1 MGGRLLV
8 SNGGDNGVV
17 NLRLDEKDR
26 AILQCYS
33 EDLNVNPKDIAKK
46 VGMHYTNVY
55 KRLKRPVMEE
65 AVREIKGSLD
75 EILRDA
81 KRLAAKKLKRLVMSK
96 SEHIALKASTELLKA
111 ELSGESHSQQP
122 NVRFITV
129 VNDVGV
135 LESQAEPMKAIDAD
149 VIPPV
154 TKPDL

>member
-1 MGGRLLV
+1 
-8 SNGGDNGVV
+8 
-17 NLRLDEKDR
+17 
-26 AILQCYS
+26 
-33 EDLNVNPKDIAKK
+33 
-46 VGMHYTNVY
+46 
-55 KRLKRPVMEE
+55 MEE

-122 NVRFITV
+122 NIRFITV